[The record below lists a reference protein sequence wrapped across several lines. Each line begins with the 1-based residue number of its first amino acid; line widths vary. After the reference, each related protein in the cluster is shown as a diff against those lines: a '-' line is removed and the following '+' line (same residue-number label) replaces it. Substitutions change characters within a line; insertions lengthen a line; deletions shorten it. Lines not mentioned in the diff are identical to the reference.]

1 MSTITFK
8 KRRKEARNAIIIVKK
23 GEVYE
28 RRNFAQKGDDRMKR
42 TAIVL
47 TTCLLVALALV
58 ACSNENNAKEEARE
72 TIVEEVAKPFEFVLK
87 DEKTAYPYGERPDIE
102 ATLHYIGE
110 EPSTIEF
117 GESWVTF
124 ETRNV
129 TEDVTY
135 DTPVTLPLQTATL
148 QPGDTLERTYE
159 FFGEGEGIDED
170 GHFLPGTY
178 EVTAHISFGVVPEA
192 TPDAEAIERAEAA
205 APSEQPSEPAPI
217 PFTRTLKT
225 TFTVYDE

>member
-1 MSTITFK
+1 MM
-8 KRRKEARNAIIIVKK
+8 VKK

-58 ACSNENNAKEEARE
+58 ACSNEKKAKEEAHE
-72 TIVEEVAKPFEFVLK
+72 TVVEEVAKPFEFVLK
-87 DEKTAYPYGERPDIE
+87 DEKTAYTHGERPNIE

-159 FFGEGEGIDED
+159 FFGAGEGIDED

-192 TPDAEAIERAEAA
+192 TPDAEVVERAEAT